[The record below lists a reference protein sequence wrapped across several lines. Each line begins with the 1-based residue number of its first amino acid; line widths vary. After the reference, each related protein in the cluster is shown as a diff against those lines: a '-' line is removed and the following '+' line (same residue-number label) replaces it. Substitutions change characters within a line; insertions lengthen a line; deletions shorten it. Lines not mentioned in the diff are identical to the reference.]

1 MMLNVDEDTGTLF
14 TLSISHRK
22 GGEFTCIASNAL
34 GLDSASSFVTVL
46 GENASHKFITI
57 TVDGVFRY
65 YYCWCKLMPLSR
77 KILATA
83 VAYKCSCLMDLVHAV
98 YGSSVTSPEGKC
110 M

>member
-46 GENASHKFITI
+46 GENVSHKFITT
-57 TVDGVFRY
+57 TVDGMFRY
-65 YYCWCKLMPLSR
+65 FYC
-77 KILATA
+77 
-83 VAYKCSCLMDLVHAV
+83 
-98 YGSSVTSPEGKC
+98 
-110 M
+110 